1 MAKVY
6 VLLAHG
12 FETVEAL
19 TPVDVLR
26 RCGVECVTVAVGDA
40 LEVQSSHG
48 VTVLADRMMKDGGL
62 DDGGALVLPGG
73 FPGYRNLADSAEVGD
88 WLRQYEASGRLI
100 AAICGAPS
108 VLSANGI
115 LSGSALTCHTSV
127 RDRMTH
133 YRLIPEGVVADGRLI
148 TAAGA
153 GWSLEFALHIAER
166 LCGAEAVRAV
176 RRKMEI

>member
-6 VLLAHG
+6 VLLADG

-26 RCGVECVTVAVGDA
+26 RCGVDCVTVAVGDA
-40 LEVQSSHG
+40 PEVRSSHG
-48 VTVLADRMMKDGGL
+48 VTVQADRLMKDGGL
-62 DDGGALVLPGG
+62 DDGDALVLPGG
-73 FPGYRNLADSAEVGD
+73 FPGYRNLTESEGVKGLLQAYAGADKLV
-88 WLRQYEASGRLI
+88 

-108 VLSANGI
+108 VLAADGI
-115 LSGSALTCHTSV
+115 LPGAALTCHTSV
-127 RDRMTH
+127 RDLMTG
-133 YRLIPEGVVADGRLI
+133 YRLVPEGVVEDGNLV

-153 GWSLEFALHIAER
+153 GWSLAFALHIAGR
-166 LCGAEAVRAV
+166 LCGAEAVQTV